1 MREYTLITLNI
12 FEYTGID
19 LKNQSAEYGRSL
31 HVSDALH
38 RIWSLYKLLS
48 SYRGRD
54 VIRTVSNI

>member
-12 FEYTGID
+12 FEYNGID

-38 RIWSLYKLLS
+38 RIWSL
-48 SYRGRD
+48 
-54 VIRTVSNI
+54 